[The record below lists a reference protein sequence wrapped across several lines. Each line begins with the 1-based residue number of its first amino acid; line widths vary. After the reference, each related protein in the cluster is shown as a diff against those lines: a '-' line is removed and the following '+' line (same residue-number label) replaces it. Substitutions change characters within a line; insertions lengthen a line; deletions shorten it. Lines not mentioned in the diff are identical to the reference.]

1 MARAKGK
8 MRMGA
13 PKTRGELAD
22 MLGAILTLANWQA
35 QLILA
40 AIEGL
45 RAGPLRDDP
54 PAPRRRDRPAATPRK
69 KRGK

>member
-1 MARAKGK
+1 
-8 MRMGA
+8 MRTGS
-13 PKTRGELAD
+13 PKTQAELAD

-45 RAGPLRDDP
+45 RAGPLKDDP
-54 PAPRRRDRPAATPRK
+54 PAPRPRDRPAPTPRK

>member
-1 MARAKGK
+1 
-8 MRMGA
+8 
-13 PKTRGELAD
+13 
-22 MLGAILTLANWQA
+22 MLGAVLTLANWQA

-45 RAGPLRDDP
+45 RAGPLKDDP

-69 KRGK
+69 KQGK